1 MLWVSSRPI
10 ANELCITQAVKM
22 RQPSAFAHLGMR
34 TYASTSASTMTSL
47 YLCSF
52 IDLGVKRWVI
62 ISMMLT
68 CDSSVLVCMI
78 EEDQGFVMQQSK
90 GNIAL

>member
-1 MLWVSSRPI
+1 
-10 ANELCITQAVKM
+10 M

-68 CDSSVLVCMI
+68 CDASVVVGYDRTRPRLCNAPI
-78 EEDQGFVMQQSK
+78 
-90 GNIAL
+90 NIQEI